1 MPLKS
6 VKGTFRTDRN
16 MSDSY
21 RLWAMLPQGVFRFV
35 KKTKVNENR
44 LGDTK
49 RTGLHKKDWVT
60 HKGMFRADRKRTTSH
75 VAKKE
80 CSVLTKTGLSD
91 VNCQPC

>member
-1 MPLKS
+1 MRLKS

-44 LGDTK
+44 LGYTK
-49 RTGLHKKDWVT
+49 RTGLHT
-60 HKGMFRADRKRTTSH
+60 KGCLGLTVKGLPAMLPKRN
-75 VAKKE
+75 AQ
-80 CSVLTKTGLSD
+80 C
-91 VNCQPC
+91 